1 MMKKII
7 LSFVV
12 LIIISCDNTVS
23 STSPE
28 NANDRLYVALQG
40 MGNKVAILDAVDLEL
55 IEMINIDFSN
65 GSTMMEMPHYIAI
78 DDGLNYNPSQGY
90 WFVTTM
96 GSSSVGMF
104 SLESNEL
111 IDVVSLESPPALFE
125 IDPASNT
132 LYVSRMPNVD
142 LLGSGMA
149 MGSASS
155 IIDKITY
162 SSEGMLLDNTGYDTN
177 HPSPHA
183 ISINEEYSKI
193 ITASLT
199 EDFIARINLVSGD
212 IVSTSL
218 DPSVNPA
225 PIPNINRLK
234 PLEIVQA
241 NGFAFITCMGGEWG
255 ENNENIRGQVQ
266 VWDVENLV
274 KVSEY
279 EFGSNSNPWHI
290 AHDAQE
296 NAVYV
301 ALSGYTDGSE
311 GESAIIKLDYDVDGH
326 LVLVWE
332 NRSSDLKL
340 LHGIDLSPYGGSND
354 LYVSSRD
361 GSIYKLNKTTGAIE
375 STQNLTTDEMPYP
388 APGGIKFVHIP

>member
-1 MMKKII
+1 MIKKII
-7 LSFVV
+7 LSFAT
-12 LIIISCDNTVS
+12 LFLLSCDNTLS
-23 STSPE
+23 SDPS
-28 NANDRLYVALQG
+28 DGSYGRLYVALQG
-40 MGNKVAILDAVDLEL
+40 MGNKVAILNTEDLSL
-55 IEMINIDFSN
+55 VEMINIDFSN
-65 GSTMMEMPHYIAI
+65 GSMMMEMPHYIAI
-78 DDGLNYNPSQGY
+78 DDGYYNSSQGY

-111 IDVVSLESPPALFE
+111 IDVISLESPPALFE
-125 IDPASNT
+125 IDPSSKT
-132 LYVSRMPNVD
+132 LYVSRMPSVD

-155 IIDKITY
+155 VIDKITY
-162 SSEGMLLDNTGYDTN
+162 SSEGMLLDNAGYDTN

-183 ISINEEYSKI
+183 ISINVNEEYSNI

-199 EDFIARINLVSGD
+199 EDFITKINLVSGN

-218 DPSVNPA
+218 DPSVNPN

-255 ENNENIRGQVQ
+255 ENNENINGQVQ
-266 VWDVENLV
+266 VWDIENLV

-279 EFGSNSNPWHI
+279 EFGLNSNPWHI
-290 AHDAQE
+290 AHDINE
-296 NAVYV
+296 SAVYIT
-301 ALSGYTDGSE
+301 LSGYADGSE
-311 GESAIIKLDYDVDGH
+311 GESAIIKLHYSSDGH
-326 LVLVWE
+326 LYLDWE
-332 NRSSDLKL
+332 NRNSDLKL
-340 LHGIDLSPYGGSND
+340 LHGIDVGRYGGND

-375 STQNLTTDEMPYP
+375 SIQNLTTDEMPYP

>member
-142 LLGSGMA
+142 LLGSGMV

>member
-1 MMKKII
+1 MIKKII
-7 LSFVV
+7 LSFAT
-12 LIIISCDNTVS
+12 LFLLSCDNTLS
-23 STSPE
+23 SDPFEDS
-28 NANDRLYVALQG
+28 DGRLYVALQG
-40 MGNKVAILDAVDLEL
+40 MGNKVAILNTRDLSL

-65 GSTMMEMPHYIAI
+65 GSMMMEMPHYIAI
-78 DDGLNYNPSQGY
+78 DDGNYNPSQGY

-111 IDVVSLESPPALFE
+111 IDVISLESPPALFE
-125 IDPASNT
+125 IDPASKT
-132 LYVSRMPNVD
+132 LYVSRMPSVD

-155 IIDKITY
+155 VIDKITY
-162 SSEGMLLDNTGYDTN
+162 SSEGMLLDNAGYDTN

-183 ISINEEYSKI
+183 ISINEEYSNI

-199 EDFIARINLVSGD
+199 EDFITKINLVSGN

-218 DPSVNPA
+218 DPSVNPN

-255 ENNENIRGQVQ
+255 ENNENINGQVQ

-279 EFGSNSNPWHI
+279 EFGLNSNPWHI
-290 AHDAQE
+290 AHDFQE
-296 NAVYV
+296 KAVYV
-301 ALSGYTDGSE
+301 TLSGYTDGSE
-311 GESAIIKLDYDVDGH
+311 GESAIVKLGYSSDGH
-326 LVLVWE
+326 LNLDWE

-340 LHGIDLSPYGGSND
+340 LHGIDVGRLDGAND

-375 STQNLTTDEMPYP
+375 SIQNLTTDEMPYP

>member
-1 MMKKII
+1 MPLFFI
-7 LSFVV
+7 L
-12 LIIISCDNTVS
+12 SCDNTVS
-23 STSPE
+23 PSPPE
-28 NANDRLYVALQG
+28 TIYGRLYVALQG
-40 MGNKVAILDAVDLEL
+40 MGNKVAILDAEDLDL
-55 IEMINIDFSN
+55 IEMIDIDFSN
-65 GSTMMEMPHYIAI
+65 GSMMMEMPHYIAI
-78 DDGLNYNPSQGY
+78 DDTIQKGY
-90 WFVTTM
+90 WFLTTM

-111 IDVVSLESPPALFE
+111 IDVVNLESPPALFE
-125 IDPASNT
+125 IDPSSNT

-155 IIDKITY
+155 VIDKITY
-162 SSEGMLLDNTGYDTN
+162 SSEGMLLDNAGYDTN

-183 ISINEEYSKI
+183 ISINVEDYSKI

-199 EDFIARINLVSGD
+199 EDFITKINLVSGN

-218 DPSVNPA
+218 DPTVNPT

-255 ENNENIRGQVQ
+255 ENNENINGQVQ
-266 VWDVENLV
+266 VWDVENLI

-279 EFGSNSNPWHI
+279 EFDLNSNPWHI
-290 AHDAQE
+290 AHDIDE
-296 NAVYV
+296 SAVYIT
-301 ALSGYTDGSE
+301 LSGYSDGSE
-311 GESAIIKLDYDVDGH
+311 GESAIIKLEYGDYGDLG
-326 LVLVWE
+326 LVWE

-340 LHGIDLSPYGGSND
+340 LHGIDVGQSGLSD

-361 GSIYKLNKTTGAIE
+361 GSIYKLNKSTGTIE
-375 STQNLTTDEMPYP
+375 STQNLATDEMPYP
-388 APGGIKFVHIP
+388 APGGIKFVRNIQ

>member
-1 MMKKII
+1 MKKII
-7 LSFVV
+7 LSFTT
-12 LIIISCDNTVS
+12 LFILSCDNTVS
-23 STSPE
+23 PSSPE
-28 NANDRLYVALQG
+28 TIYGRLYVALQG
-40 MGNKVAILDAVDLEL
+40 MGNKVAILDAEDLDL
-55 IEMINIDFSN
+55 IEMIDIDFSN
-65 GSTMMEMPHYIAI
+65 GSMMMEMPHYIAI
-78 DDGLNYNPSQGY
+78 DDTLQKGY
-90 WFVTTM
+90 WFLTTM
-96 GSSSVGMF
+96 GSSSVGMY

-111 IDVVSLESPPALFE
+111 IDVVNLESPPALFE
-125 IDPASNT
+125 IDPASST

-149 MGSASS
+149 MGSGSS
-155 IIDKITY
+155 VIDKITY
-162 SSEGMLLDNTGYDTN
+162 SSDGMLLDNAGYDTN

-183 ISINEEYSKI
+183 ISISEDYSKI

-199 EDFIARINLVSGD
+199 EDFITRINLVSSD
-212 IVSTSL
+212 IVNTSL
-218 DPSVNPA
+218 DPSVNPT

-255 ENNENIRGQVQ
+255 ENNENINGQVQ

-274 KVSEY
+274 KVSQY
-279 EFGSNSNPWHI
+279 EFGLNSNPWHLV
-290 AHDAQE
+290 HDAQE

-326 LVLVWE
+326 LGLVWE
-332 NRSSDLKL
+332 NRSSELKL
-340 LHGIDLSPYGGSND
+340 LHGIDLGPYGGNA

-388 APGGIKFVHIP
+388 APGGIKFVQIP

>member
-1 MMKKII
+1 MIKKII
-7 LSFVV
+7 LSFTT
-12 LIIISCDNTVS
+12 LFILSCDNTVS
-23 STSPE
+23 PSPPE
-28 NANDRLYVALQG
+28 TIYGRLYVALQG
-40 MGNKVAILDAVDLEL
+40 MGNKVAILDAGDLDL
-55 IEMINIDFSN
+55 IEMIDIDFSN
-65 GSTMMEMPHYIAI
+65 GSMMMEMPHYIAI
-78 DDGLNYNPSQGY
+78 DDTIQKGY
-90 WFVTTM
+90 WFLTTM

-111 IDVVSLESPPALFE
+111 IDVVNLESPPALFE
-125 IDPASNT
+125 IDPSSNT

-149 MGSASS
+149 MGSGSS
-155 IIDKITY
+155 VIDKITY
-162 SSEGMLLDNTGYDTN
+162 SSDGMFLDNAGYDTN

-183 ISINEEYSKI
+183 ISINDEDYSKI

-199 EDFIARINLVSGD
+199 EDFITKINLVSGN

-218 DPSVNPA
+218 DPAVNPT

-255 ENNENIRGQVQ
+255 ENNENINGQVQ
-266 VWDVENLV
+266 VWDVENLI

-279 EFGSNSNPWHI
+279 EFDLNSNPWHI
-290 AHDAQE
+290 AHDIDE
-296 NAVYV
+296 SAVYIT
-301 ALSGYTDGSE
+301 LSGYTDGSE
-311 GESAIIKLDYDVDGH
+311 GESAIIKLEYGVNGDLG
-326 LVLVWE
+326 LVWE

-340 LHGIDLSPYGGSND
+340 LHGIDVGQSGLRD

-361 GSIYKLNKTTGAIE
+361 GSIYKLNKSTGMIE
-375 STQNLTTDEMPYP
+375 STQNLATDEMPYP
-388 APGGIKFVHIP
+388 APGGIKFVRNIQ

>member
-1 MMKKII
+1 MIKKII
-7 LSFVV
+7 LSFAT
-12 LIIISCDNTVS
+12 LFILSCDNTVS
-23 STSPE
+23 PSPPE
-28 NANDRLYVALQG
+28 TIYGRLYVALQG
-40 MGNKVAILDAVDLEL
+40 MGNKVAILDAEDLDL
-55 IEMINIDFSN
+55 IEMIDIDFSN
-65 GSTMMEMPHYIAI
+65 GSMMMEMPHYIAI
-78 DDGLNYNPSQGY
+78 DDTIQKGY
-90 WFVTTM
+90 WFLTTM

-111 IDVVSLESPPALFE
+111 IDVISLESPPALFE
-125 IDPASNT
+125 IDPYSNT

-155 IIDKITY
+155 VIDKITY
-162 SSEGMLLDNTGYDTN
+162 SSEGMLLDNAGYDTN

-183 ISINEEYSKI
+183 ISINVNEDYSKI

-199 EDFIARINLVSGD
+199 EDFITKINLVSGN

-218 DPSVNPA
+218 DPTVNPT

-255 ENNENIRGQVQ
+255 ENNENINGQVQ
-266 VWDVENLV
+266 VWDVENLI

-279 EFGSNSNPWHI
+279 EFDLNSNPWHI
-290 AHDAQE
+290 AHDINE
-296 NAVYV
+296 SAVYIT
-301 ALSGYTDGSE
+301 LSGYADGSE
-311 GESAIIKLDYDVDGH
+311 GESAIIKLEYGVYGDLG
-326 LVLVWE
+326 LVWE

-340 LHGIDLSPYGGSND
+340 LHGIDVGQSGLSD

-361 GSIYKLNKTTGAIE
+361 GSIYKLNKSTGTIE
-375 STQNLTTDEMPYP
+375 STQNLATDEMPYP
-388 APGGIKFVHIP
+388 APGGIKFVRNIQ

>member
-1 MMKKII
+1 MIKKII
-7 LSFVV
+7 LSFAT
-12 LIIISCDNTVS
+12 LFILSCDNTL
-23 STSPE
+23 SP
-28 NANDRLYVALQG
+28 DPSDGIYGRLYVALQG
-40 MGNKVAILDAVDLEL
+40 MGNKVAILNTEDLDL
-55 IEMINIDFSN
+55 IEMIDIDFSN
-65 GSTMMEMPHYIAI
+65 GSMMMEMPHYIAI
-78 DDGLNYNPSQGY
+78 DDIFKTGY
-90 WFVTTM
+90 WFLTTM

-111 IDVVSLESPPALFE
+111 IDVVNLESPPALFE
-125 IDPASNT
+125 IDPSSNT

-155 IIDKITY
+155 VIDKITY
-162 SSEGMLLDNTGYDTN
+162 SSEGMLLDNAGYDTN

-183 ISINEEYSKI
+183 ISINVNEDYSKI

-199 EDFIARINLVSGD
+199 EDFITKINLVSGN

-218 DPSVNPA
+218 DPTVNPT

-255 ENNENIRGQVQ
+255 ENNENINGQVQ

-279 EFGSNSNPWHI
+279 EFDLNSNPWHI
-290 AHDAQE
+290 AHDINE
-296 NAVYV
+296 SAVYIT
-301 ALSGYTDGSE
+301 LSGYADGSE
-311 GESAIIKLDYDVDGH
+311 GESAIVKL
-326 LVLVWE
+326 E
-332 NRSSDLKL
+332 
-340 LHGIDLSPYGGSND
+340 YG
-354 LYVSSRD
+354 VME
-361 GSIYKLNKTTGAIE
+361 I
-375 STQNLTTDEMPYP
+375 
-388 APGGIKFVHIP
+388 

>member
-7 LSFVV
+7 LSFTT
-12 LIIISCDNTVS
+12 LFILSCDNTVS
-23 STSPE
+23 PSSSETIYG
-28 NANDRLYVALQG
+28 RLYVALQG
-40 MGNKVAILDAVDLEL
+40 MGNKVAILDAGDLDL
-55 IEMINIDFSN
+55 IEMIDIDFSD
-65 GSTMMEMPHYIAI
+65 GSMMMEMPHYIAI
-78 DDGLNYNPSQGY
+78 DDTLQKGY
-90 WFVTTM
+90 WFLTTM
-96 GSSSVGMF
+96 GSSSVGMY

-111 IDVVSLESPPALFE
+111 IDVVNLESPPALFE
-125 IDPASNT
+125 IDPYSST
-132 LYVSRMPNVD
+132 LYVSRMPDVD

-149 MGSASS
+149 MGSGSS
-155 IIDKITY
+155 VIDKITY
-162 SSEGMLLDNTGYDTN
+162 SSEGMLLDNAGYDTN

-183 ISINEEYSKI
+183 ISINVNGDYSKI

-199 EDFIARINLVSGD
+199 EDFITKINLVSSD

-218 DPSVNPA
+218 DPTVNPT

-255 ENNENIRGQVQ
+255 ESNENINGQVQ

-279 EFGSNSNPWHI
+279 EFDLNSNPWHI
-290 AHDAQE
+290 AHDINE
-296 NAVYV
+296 SAVYV

-311 GESAIIKLDYDVDGH
+311 GESAIIKLNYGVDGD
-326 LVLVWE
+326 LGLVWE

-340 LHGIDLSPYGGSND
+340 LHGIDVGQDGLND

-361 GSIYKLNKTTGAIE
+361 GSIYKLNKSTGAIE
-375 STQNLTTDEMPYP
+375 STQNLATDEMPYP
-388 APGGIKFVHIP
+388 APGGIKFVRNIP

>member
-1 MMKKII
+1 MIKKII
-7 LSFVV
+7 LSFAT
-12 LIIISCDNTVS
+12 LFLLSCDNTLS
-23 STSPE
+23 SDPS
-28 NANDRLYVALQG
+28 DSSDGRLYVALQG
-40 MGNKVAILDAVDLEL
+40 MGNKVAILNTEDLSL

-65 GSTMMEMPHYIAI
+65 GSMMMEMPHYIAI
-78 DDGLNYNPSQGY
+78 DDGNYNPSQGY

-111 IDVVSLESPPALFE
+111 IDVISLESPPALFE
-125 IDPASNT
+125 IDPASKT
-132 LYVSRMPNVD
+132 LYVSRMPSVD

-155 IIDKITY
+155 VIDKITY
-162 SSEGMLLDNTGYDTN
+162 SSEGMLLDNAGYDTN

-183 ISINEEYSKI
+183 ISINEEYSNI

-199 EDFIARINLVSGD
+199 EDFITKINLVSGN
-212 IVSTSL
+212 IVNTSL
-218 DPSVNPA
+218 DPTVNPT

-255 ENNENIRGQVQ
+255 ENNENINGQVQ

-279 EFGSNSNPWHI
+279 EFDLNSNPWHI
-290 AHDAQE
+290 AHDIQE

-301 ALSGYTDGSE
+301 TLSGYTDGSE
-311 GESAIIKLDYDVDGH
+311 GESAIIKLHYSSDGH
-326 LVLVWE
+326 LDLDWE
-332 NRSSDLKL
+332 NRNSDLKL
-340 LHGIDLSPYGGSND
+340 LHGIDVGPYGGND

-361 GSIYKLNKTTGAIE
+361 GSIYKLNKTTGTIE
-375 STQNLTTDEMPYP
+375 SIQNLTTDEMPYP